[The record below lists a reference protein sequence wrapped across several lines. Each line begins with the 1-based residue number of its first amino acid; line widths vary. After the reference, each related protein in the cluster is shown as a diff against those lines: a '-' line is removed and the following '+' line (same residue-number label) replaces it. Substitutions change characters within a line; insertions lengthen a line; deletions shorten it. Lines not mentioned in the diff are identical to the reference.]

1 MPVGT
6 ANCIF
11 ATMPIFMA
19 VIAYFYLHEKI
30 TRYEIIPIFTSF
42 IGILIINNPPED
54 DSSDS
59 DTKSSNKLTYTSKDI
74 LIGTLFALSGAVG
87 GAFANTTKRMM
98 KSGINFSVSPFWF
111 AAGCTFWSPIIH
123 SVYQVRREMDG
134 EPTLMTPT
142 YNSKTIGLIVLTS
155 LATFCGQIAESKAF

>member
-11 ATMPIFMA
+11 AVMPIFMA
-19 VIAYFYLHEKI
+19 LIAYFYLNEKI

-42 IGILIINNPPED
+42 IGIIIINNPPED
-54 DSSDS
+54 ESAKSSD
-59 DTKSSNKLTYTSKDI
+59 KLTYSSRDI

-87 GAFANTTKRMM
+87 GAIANTTKRLM
-98 KSGINFSVSPFWF
+98 KTGINFSISPFWF

-123 SVYQVRREMDG
+123 SIHNQ
-134 EPTLMTPT
+134 
-142 YNSKTIGLIVLTS
+142 
-155 LATFCGQIAESKAF
+155 